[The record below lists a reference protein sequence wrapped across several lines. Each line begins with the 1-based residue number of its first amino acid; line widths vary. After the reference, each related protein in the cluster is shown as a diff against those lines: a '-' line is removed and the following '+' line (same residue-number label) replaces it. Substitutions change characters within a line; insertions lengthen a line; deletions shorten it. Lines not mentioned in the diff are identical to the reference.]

1 IAHKTYQGNL
11 TPEYIRQ
18 SHNHEVTDMAG
29 KKVKTPESKKRK
41 RYLFKVTIVG
51 PEDAILE
58 KVLLVVNQSAVAVD
72 GIRIG
77 TTNVETKDSKV
88 RAVTW
93 SPRHSALDVL
103 LDVTYSGANAVV
115 IVLKDTDPEIEAI
128 YREEICEHLGSGT
141 PTRILTVGSDIDEFK
156 RHEILNMFEELFQ
169 EVLDSKNKDSE
180 SE

>member
-1 IAHKTYQGNL
+1 
-11 TPEYIRQ
+11 
-18 SHNHEVTDMAG
+18 MAG
-29 KKVKTPESKKRK
+29 KKAKKDESKKRK
-41 RYLFKVTIVG
+41 RYLFKVTVVG

-58 KVLLVVNQSAVAVD
+58 QVLAVVNQNAVAVD

-77 TTNVETKDSKV
+77 TTNMDTKGSNV

-93 SPRHSALDVL
+93 SPRHSALPIL

-115 IVLKDTDPEIEAI
+115 IVLKDKDPEIEAI
-128 YREEICEHLGSGT
+128 YREEICEHLGSRT
-141 PTRILTVGSDIDEFK
+141 PTRLLTVGSDIDEFK

-169 EVLDSKNKDSE
+169 EVLESKDNTAE